1 MNMTQKVLT
10 KIFESLL
17 NTAAQA
23 PIDDI
28 VNRDGISLMK
38 QGFELIIQAHREG
51 GATGPTSAK
60 ELIDDFLGVGMP
72 QKPVTLTTLS
82 EQLAPIEEKLAPIHD
97 VVVNP
102 IIKLDFSQV
111 DQERLN
117 DFLQEAAR
125 DNSCA
130 LHIHP

>member
-1 MNMTQKVLT
+1 MTQKVLT

-23 PIDDI
+23 PTDDI

-38 QGFELIIQAHREG
+38 QGFELIMQAHREG
-51 GATGPTSAK
+51 GASGPTSPK

-82 EQLAPIEEKLAPIHD
+82 EQLSRIEGKL
-97 VVVNP
+97 NP
-102 IIKLDFSQV
+102 VYVGVESVPAQLNVSQE
-111 DQERLN
+111 DRDRLSH
-117 DFLQEAAR
+117 FLLEAAR

>member
-117 DFLQEAAR
+117 DFLLAEAR
-125 DNSCA
+125 DRHSRNPH
-130 LHIHP
+130 L